1 VPHACIGDSRRVMVP
16 SREAQAALLVRTV
29 QNHTPQVVIVDEI
42 GTEAEAAAI
51 KTITQRGVV
60 VIATAHGAHAWL
72 PWPRP
77 WCRRPVR
84 RSPLAAD

>member
-1 VPHACIGDSRRVMVP
+1 MVP

-60 VIATAHGAHAWL
+60 VIATAHGASDASLWSEQ
-72 PWPRP
+72 RA
-77 WCRRPVR
+77 RRH
-84 RSPLAAD
+84 RSRLAAD